1 MIIKGDYIEQLENFI
16 FQRMSDSGIVGLSV
30 AAFTGKEPWYRRGF
44 GFRDFTVGTSV
55 TTDTTFCI
63 GSVTKSFTALAILQ
77 LQERGLLS
85 VEDSVDKYL
94 QFKAKPMGET
104 VRIRHLLSH
113 SSGLAH
119 LGYAEAT
126 LSAITDNV
134 DQWFPICSPDDLLV
148 FMNGAEDWAIAKPGE
163 RYAYLNEGYILLGKI
178 IEKVSG
184 VSYSDYIE
192 EQILI
197 PLGMGR
203 STFHEEDV
211 KNDDDVATPYVTG
224 QNGTKVA
231 TRYPYGQMI
240 ADGGLMSNGS
250 DMTKFLRMLV
260 SEGELDGCRIVNPE
274 SLLAMMKP
282 RIRTV
287 EEPIDGASYRYY
299 GYGLRIKQGF
309 LGETLIQHSGSVFGS
324 SAYICLIPEKQMGIA
339 LLANGG
345 YFLEDIGE
353 YMMALMLGRDPIEI
367 SYFKRGQA
375 LSNLTGTYKT
385 FRNTSSYK
393 VTRSGGI
400 LQLETSF
407 GTRTYTQPLIPVDL
421 EGEPKR
427 FRIYGVDTT
436 TPVEFQRRDSE
447 LYLVYERNLAK
458 RVIAP

>member
-1 MIIKGDYIEQLENFI
+1 MKLKDEVRDQLENFI

-30 AAFTGKEPWYRRGF
+30 AAFKGKESWFRRGF

-63 GSVTKSFTALAILQ
+63 GSVTKSFTALAVLQ

-85 VEDSVDKYL
+85 IEDPVEKYL
-94 QFKAKPMGET
+94 PFKAKPSGET
-104 VRIRHLLSH
+104 VLIRHLLSH

-178 IEKVSG
+178 VENVSG

-192 EQILI
+192 EQILT
-197 PLGMGR
+197 PLGMSR

-224 QNGTKVA
+224 PSGAKVA

-250 DMTKFLRMLV
+250 DMTKFLSMLV
-260 SEGELDGCRIVNPE
+260 SGGELDGRRVV
-274 SLLAMMKP
+274 SADSVAAMMTP
-282 RIRTV
+282 RVHVV
-287 EEPIDGASYRYY
+287 EDPVDGVGHRYY
-299 GYGLRIKQGF
+299 GYGLRIKKGF

-324 SAYICLIPEKQMGIA
+324 SAYICLIPEKKMGIT

-353 YMMALMLGRDPIEI
+353 YMMALMLGRDPMEI
-367 SYFKRGQA
+367 PYFKRGQT
-375 LSNLTGTYKT
+375 LSSLTGTYKT

-436 TPVEFQRRDSE
+436 TPVEFQMRDGA